1 MEKARHGGAHLR
13 RPGYALTRALRKAGG
28 EAAQEELLEV
38 DILRSRDHDM
48 LEDAG
53 VYSGLLV
60 AALENK
66 IKAVITGPNC
76 RTRSVLRHRPL
87 PGGGGPRPLRA
98 WGDGQE
104 FGIPGLTDQELK
116 MVLEDDIL
124 MWRSILAK
132 YVSDVSDEVKEPPY
146 FTMEQPSSPM
156 QYNPE
161 VVSVWDTKEW
171 LAIKNEFGFTE
182 TNFETEKP
190 DQENY
195 SGGADAASLRIIVK
209 KAAVMGWEG
218 LTMDVKTAFLNAEL
232 NEEEEDDYV
241 VIKPPAGDDFTGIF
255 WAEGDVLGQAGRI
268 RT

>member
-1 MEKARHGGAHLR
+1 
-13 RPGYALTRALRKAGG
+13 
-28 EAAQEELLEV
+28 
-38 DILRSRDHDM
+38 
-48 LEDAG
+48 
-53 VYSGLLV
+53 
-60 AALENK
+60 
-66 IKAVITGPNC
+66 
-76 RTRSVLRHRPL
+76 
-87 PGGGGPRPLRA
+87 
-98 WGDGQE
+98 
-104 FGIPGLTDQELK
+104 

-132 YVSDVSDEVKEPPY
+132 YVSDVSDEVKEPRY

>member
-1 MEKARHGGAHLR
+1 
-13 RPGYALTRALRKAGG
+13 
-28 EAAQEELLEV
+28 
-38 DILRSRDHDM
+38 
-48 LEDAG
+48 
-53 VYSGLLV
+53 
-60 AALENK
+60 
-66 IKAVITGPNC
+66 
-76 RTRSVLRHRPL
+76 
-87 PGGGGPRPLRA
+87 
-98 WGDGQE
+98 
-104 FGIPGLTDQELK
+104 

-195 SGGADAASLRIIVK
+195 SGGADATSLRIIVK

-268 RT
+268 RTSEISSVEKKRPEIRGFANWRSRPRPAWSFEWNHFSLNRMSGRWSKQMGFPSPPLTRSLGC